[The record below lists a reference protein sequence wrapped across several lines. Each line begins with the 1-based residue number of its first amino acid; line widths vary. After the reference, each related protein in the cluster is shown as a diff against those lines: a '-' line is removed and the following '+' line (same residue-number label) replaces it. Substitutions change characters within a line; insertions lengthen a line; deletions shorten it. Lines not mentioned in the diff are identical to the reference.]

1 MTFDQPWHQADAGI
15 PQTRYTRSGDVHI
28 AYQTLGGGPGDLV
41 FVAGFTSHC
50 EHQWEQPDLARS
62 LRRMGPARAVHC
74 AQAITGAVA
83 CLGLRIRAGVHTGE
97 VELLDSDIGGIAVHI
112 AARVD
117 ALAAP
122 GEVLVSRTVKDLVA
136 GSGIRFVDRGAH
148 TLKGIDESWQLLAA
162 A

>member
-1 MTFDQPWHQADAGI
+1 MTFDQQWHQADAGI
-15 PQTRYTRSGDVHI
+15 PETRYIRSGDVHI

-83 CLGLRIRAGVHTGE
+83 GLG
-97 VELLDSDIGGIAVHI
+97 
-112 AARVD
+112 
-117 ALAAP
+117 P